1 MSVITRDNCKTLLGI
16 TNTNQDALIDLLIP
30 MVEDEIKEEC
40 NFQFLDVDGNENWP
54 LGVTLIASKMVG
66 YRLNDSQTI
75 GMKSESQGGYSY
87 TKEEM
92 GRGGYPDSIIAG
104 LAKYRRV
111 STVFSSKIQQFRDRR
126 GMSVDSIAKGEN
138 YSGQEGFKR

>member
-1 MSVITRDNCKTLLGI
+1 MAVITRDNCKLLLLI
-16 TNTNQDALIDLLIP
+16 TDNSSDDLIDLLIP

-54 LGVTLIASKMVG
+54 AGVTLIASKMIG

>member
-1 MSVITRDNCKTLLGI
+1 MAVITQDQVKTLLKI
-16 TNTNQDALIDLLIP
+16 TTTTSDDLIDLLIP

-40 NFQFLDVDGNENWP
+40 NFAFLDSEGAEAWP
-54 LGVTLIASKMVG
+54 AGVTLIASKMIG